1 MTRAA
6 GGTDRALR
14 SGGLHGGQVGRID
27 QQDELAAQAIAASHF
42 KDEADGW
49 LSDRARRG
57 HHDGGRPGRAVDPDE
72 GVGQRRRVLQHGV
85 GNQPDALG
93 RDIGGAFPDQRDT
106 GVQALS
112 ELARDLDFAEAG
124 RVRIGSRHRKED
136 CQHDATDG
144 EDRAGPLSRA
154 TGRFRR

>member
-1 MTRAA
+1 MA
-6 GGTDRALR
+6 GSPIAPAWSPRRREAWTCDRFR
-14 SGGLHGGQVGRID
+14 
-27 QQDELAAQAIAASHF
+27 
-42 KDEADGW
+42 
-49 LSDRARRG
+49 RARWS
-57 HHDGGRPGRAVDPDE
+57 A
-72 GVGQRRRVLQHGV
+72 RRVLQDGV
-85 GNQPDALG
+85 GNQPDTFG

-124 RVRIGSRHRKED
+124 RVRVGSRHRKED

-154 TGRFRR
+154 TEDSGVDTFFVAIERGRR